1 MVRELEPGIVGNSKA
16 YPSMTHNA
24 IFVFAAIGL
33 LLLFVFLKIAM
44 QGLPKAEPSSPSIL
58 ATGQI
63 VSLHGLSFEGTQRL
77 LEPTEYQ
84 LLKSTPGLSKVAKSF
99 QKERKGLVLLWIALL
114 LEDVHNLW
122 RFRRFLVRSGARST
136 LGEEMNVFITAL
148 LAITSLNCLR
158 ALVFMFGPLALSG
171 SARSIRSLVEK
182 VSYGSAIVLERL
194 PPNLWPEMERTWLN
208 SPG

>member
-1 MVRELEPGIVGNSKA
+1 
-16 YPSMTHNA
+16 
-24 IFVFAAIGL
+24 
-33 LLLFVFLKIAM
+33 
-44 QGLPKAEPSSPSIL
+44 
-58 ATGQI
+58 
-63 VSLHGLSFEGTQRL
+63 
-77 LEPTEYQ
+77 
-84 LLKSTPGLSKVAKSF
+84 
-99 QKERKGLVLLWIALL
+99 
-114 LEDVHNLW
+114 
-122 RFRRFLVRSGARST
+122 
-136 LGEEMNVFITAL
+136 